1 MNYDLIKMGETVY
14 NFEEDEGEKESYII
28 DTKKVTIILL
38 IGICIYAIV
47 DAIIIATSGYNM
59 ELLPPN

>member
-1 MNYDLIKMGETVY
+1 MGETVY